1 MESRRVNIPIHKGFT
16 LIEVLV
22 VLILIGIAGSISING
37 LGKSLKNS
45 DQNEVKKFI
54 EFMDT
59 NVNHVFQTGETIK
72 IHFNNREAKVIKN
85 EIIKEEFKFKKIFI
99 EQSLDNI
106 GSSTTDFQIHLNQK
120 QLID

>member
-1 MESRRVNIPIHKGFT
+1 
-16 LIEVLV
+16 
-22 VLILIGIAGSISING
+22 
-37 LGKSLKNS
+37 
-45 DQNEVKKFI
+45 
-54 EFMDT
+54 MDT

-72 IHFNNREAKVIKN
+72 INFNNREAKVIKN

-120 QLID
+120 QLIDSIIILLNEEAKQTKLVLGINGVKIYKR